1 LEASFWELYA
11 HLDTSPTRAAADVI
25 TMQIDAA
32 LNQPAKKKVVP
43 FKGRKASGG
52 K

>member
-1 LEASFWELYA
+1 M
-11 HLDTSPTRAAADVI
+11 DTSPTKAAADVI
-25 TMQIDAA
+25 AQQIDAA
-32 LNQPAKKKVVP
+32 MERPTEDKVVP